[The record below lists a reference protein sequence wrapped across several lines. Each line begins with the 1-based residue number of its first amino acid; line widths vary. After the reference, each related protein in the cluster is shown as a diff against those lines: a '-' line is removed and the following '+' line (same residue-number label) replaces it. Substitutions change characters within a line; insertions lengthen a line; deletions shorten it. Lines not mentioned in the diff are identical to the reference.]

1 MATRGRRR
9 VLAALLAGAAV
20 VAVPGVAAASTSTT
34 YATITV
40 NNPTTPGSC
49 GGTTSGCVTA
59 SASVVTAKTGTLPTS
74 ITVTFTLC
82 KGSSTSSCTA
92 VYSWVPIV
100 VYPSPYK
107 NGTTYT
113 VSGSVKCK
121 TTGTTYFYVKA
132 VMSNTSTAVT
142 SYSTPKSQ
150 LGCLTA

>member
-1 MATRGRRR
+1 
-9 VLAALLAGAAV
+9 VLAALLAAGAI
-20 VAVPGVAAASTSTT
+20 VALPGVASASTATT

-49 GGTTSGCVTA
+49 GGSTTGCVTA
-59 SASVVTAKTGTLPTS
+59 SASVVTAKTGTLPAS

-107 NGTTYT
+107 NATTYK
-113 VSGSVKCK
+113 VSGAVKCR
-121 TTGTTYFYVKA
+121 TTGTTYYYVKA
-132 VMSNTSTAVT
+132 VLSNTSRAVT

>member
-1 MATRGRRR
+1 
-9 VLAALLAGAAV
+9 VLAALLSAAAV
-20 VAVPGVAAASTSTT
+20 LALPGVAQASTTTT

-40 NNPTTPGSC
+40 ANPTTPGSC
-49 GGTTSGCVTA
+49 GGTATGCVTA
-59 SASVVTAKTGTLPTS
+59 SATVATAKTGTLPTS

-82 KGSSTSSCTA
+82 KGTSTSTCTA
-92 VYSWVPIV
+92 AYTWPPIV

-113 VSGSVKCK
+113 VSGAVKCK
-121 TTGTTYFYVKA
+121 TSGTTSFYVKA